1 MRVEQDIVDLDV
13 AMDHALTMGVA
24 EGLGDVDADA
34 DDKLLRQDIR
44 HLEALGQAGRVVIHG
59 EIDGVAIAPNRI
71 DLDDVGVAKLRSR
84 GRFAPKSLLEDLVAG
99 ELRLEDLQC
108 DVDLEL
114 GVERLVDPRK
124 PAGADQLIDP
134 VLPQG
139 LSEVA
144 FRHYTEPLQGWA
156 GPVKYCAPT
165 N

>member
-1 MRVEQDIVDLDV
+1 VDLDIP
-13 AMDHALTMGVA
+13 MDHALAVRVT
-24 EGLGDVDADA
+24 EGLGDVDAYP

-44 HLEALGQAGRVVIHG
+44 YLEALGQAGRVVIHG
-59 EIDGVAIAPNRI
+59 EIDGVAIAANRV
-71 DLDDVGVAKLRSR
+71 DLDDVRMAKLRRR
-84 GRFAPKSLLEDLVAG
+84 GRFGTKPFLEGLAAS
-99 ELRLEDLQC
+99 ERRLKHLQRH
-108 DVDLEL
+108 VDLEI

-144 FRHYTEPLQGWA
+144 FRHYTEPLQRWA